1 MLTCKRDFFSLPED
15 VHYLN
20 AAYMG
25 PLSRASQEAA
35 QRGIRSKALPYTIE
49 AADFFRESD
58 EARSLFAQLINA
70 PAADSVA
77 LVPSASYGI
86 GIVARA
92 LTTRP
97 GQSILLV
104 EEEFPSNVYPWRT
117 AAREGALYLHT
128 AAPPA
133 AVPNRGEEWN
143 AAVLDAIDI
152 DTACVALAQ
161 VHWSD
166 GTVFDLERIGRR
178 CREVGALFVVDGTQS
193 VGALPFDVQRIQPDA
208 LVVAGY
214 KWLLG
219 PYSLGFAYLGP
230 RVLRDAQPL
239 EETWL
244 GRVGADDFAALVQ
257 YNDKYLPGAF
267 RFDVGER
274 SNFLLMPIMV
284 SALRQVLEW
293 GVEEIQAYCRA
304 LSTPFVEDARSL
316 GFSVEQEQWR
326 APHLFGLRPPAGL
339 DLARLQEELKAR
351 AVYVSRRGSALRVSP
366 HVYNDKHDLGALKEA
381 LRAALGG

>member
-35 QRGIRSKALPYTIE
+35 QRGLRRKALPYTIE
-49 AADFFRESD
+49 APDFFEESD
-58 EARSLFAQLINA
+58 EARRLFAQLVNA
-70 PAADSVA
+70 PEPETVA
-77 LVPSASYGI
+77 LVPSVSYGI
-86 GIVARA
+86 GIVARN

-97 GQSILLV
+97 GQSIV
-104 EEEFPSNVYPWRT
+104 VAEEEFPSNVYPWRA
-117 AAREGALYLHT
+117 AARQGALYIRT
-128 AAPPA
+128 IAPPA

-143 AAVLDAIDI
+143 AALLEAIDL
-152 DTACVALAQ
+152 DTACVAVAQ
-161 VHWSD
+161 VHWAD

-193 VGALPFDVQRIQPDA
+193 VGAFPFDVRRIQPDA

-230 RVLRDAQPL
+230 RLLRDAQPL

-244 GRVGADDFAALVQ
+244 GRLGADDFAGLVRYRDEYQ
-257 YNDKYLPGAF
+257 PGAI

-293 GVEEIQAYCRA
+293 GVDEIQAYCRA
-304 LSTPFVEDARSL
+304 LSTPFVEDARAL
-316 GFSVEQEQWR
+316 GFAVEQEPWR
-326 APHLFGLRPPAGL
+326 APHLFGLRLPGGL
-339 DLARLQEELKAR
+339 DVARLQEELKAR
-351 AVYVSRRGSALRVSP
+351 SVYVSRRGSALRISP
-366 HVYNDKHDLGALKEA
+366 HVYNDKHDLAALRDALK
-381 LRAALGG
+381 AALGA